1 MLNNKLRVLTVAVL
15 LATSFQAAAE
25 IKALNKIAAEV
36 NGNIITYGEIER
48 TARTMAVGSDMT
60 GINPEQVLLAAKQA
74 LVERILLVDAATKE
88 GLRVTETQVNSEIN
102 RRAALRKTTAAN
114 LIAEAKKLGFSEKTY
129 RLEVAKDLLIDH
141 MQSKIQ
147 DGIVVSDSD
156 INTYIDKARKAGE
169 TLPQG
174 EPYTVYQIRRIL
186 LNVNQSNTDT
196 AVGNRMNQIMAALQ
210 QGVDFGELARRFS
223 QESAAANGG
232 VLEVTERSEPKRV
245 ENFLT
250 TMNVN
255 EITVPI
261 QTSQNW
267 QIFRLLGKRTEN
279 NPEKMQREAIRRL
292 LLQQQQQ
299 KAHQQFVGQLQ
310 QNMVVREY

>member
-60 GINPEQVLLAAKQA
+60 GIKPEQVLLAAKQA

-114 LIAEAKKLGFSEKTY
+114 LIAEAKKLGYSEKTY

-186 LNVNQSNTDT
+186 LNVNQNNTDT

>member
-60 GINPEQVLLAAKQA
+60 GIKPEQVLLAAKQA

-186 LNVNQSNTDT
+186 LNVNQNNTDT

>member
-1 MLNNKLRVLTVAVL
+1 MLNNKLRILTVAVL

-48 TARTMAVGSDMT
+48 TARAMAAGSDMT
-60 GINPEQVLLAAKQA
+60 GIAPEQVLLAAKQS

-88 GLRVTETQVNSEIN
+88 GLRVSDAQVNNEIN

-186 LNVNQSNTDT
+186 FNVNQNNTDT
-196 AVGNRMNQIMAALQ
+196 AVGNRMNQIMATLQ
-210 QGVDFGELARRFS
+210 QGADFGELARRFS

-232 VLEVTERSEPKRV
+232 VLEVTERMEPKRV

-250 TMNVN
+250 AMNVN

-299 KAHQQFVGQLQ
+299 KAQQQFVGQLQ
-310 QNMVVREY
+310 QNMVIREY

>member
-60 GINPEQVLLAAKQA
+60 GIKPEQVLLAAKQA

-267 QIFRLLGKRTEN
+267 QIFRLLGKRTES

>member
-60 GINPEQVLLAAKQA
+60 GIKPEQVLLAAKQA

-169 TLPQG
+169 ALPQG

-186 LNVNQSNTDT
+186 LNVNQNNTDT